1 MNIKKDEI
9 IEMKENSNYKQKW
22 EKASYMTND
31 KSTYK
36 QSILISQKKFY
47 NEVMNINIEKN
58 TIPDTNINT
67 PDNGL
72 ILEKWINSKKLKD
85 ITNVCVSYNC
95 SCKKII
101 HHKEK
106 QFII

>member
-22 EKASYMTND
+22 EKASYMTNE

-58 TIPDTNINT
+58 
-67 PDNGL
+67 
-72 ILEKWINSKKLKD
+72 
-85 ITNVCVSYNC
+85 
-95 SCKKII
+95 
-101 HHKEK
+101 
-106 QFII
+106 